1 MSTWAVFAQV
11 EKHQMLNKDQ
21 NQDVGNSATAI
32 QAGGSVTV
40 INVGVTPFEARA
52 IALDVA
58 KATFYELTGAAKET
72 AAIRVEEITDQVIK
86 KLEKDF
92 PAGLQKAKDPDFQYA
107 LFTVQK
113 EYARNGD
120 KDLGDL
126 LVDLLVDRSKQD
138 QRDILQIVLNESL
151 STAPKL
157 TDTHLAALA
166 VIFLFKYTQNHNV
179 GNHQK
184 FGEFLDQHLLP
195 FAAKLSKNQAGY
207 QHLEF
212 SGCGSI
218 SLSGNSLEGLLGT
231 VYQGQ
236 FLKGFDQS
244 EIVNRAISV
253 GLDSRFF
260 IPCLNDMSKLQV
272 NANSKENLEK
282 YLDAQGG
289 SPEDRAKILELFDL
303 GKMSE
308 PEIREKLIAIRPY
321 MAGVFETWNNSAMK
335 TFTLTSVGMAIG
347 HANIKR
353 LIGEFASLAIWIN

>member
-1 MSTWAVFAQV
+1 
-11 EKHQMLNKDQ
+11 MLNKDQ
-21 NQDVGNSATAI
+21 SQDVGNSATAI

-40 INVGVTPFEARA
+40 ISVGVTSSEARA

-58 KATFYELTGAAKET
+58 RATFYELTGAAKDT
-72 AAIRVEEITDQVIK
+72 ASIRVEEITDQVIK

-166 VIFLFKYTQNHNV
+166 VIFLFKYTQHL
-179 GNHQK
+179 GIGTHQA
-184 FGEFLDQHLLP
+184 FGEYLDKHLLP
-195 FAAKLSKNQAGY
+195 FVSKLSKNRAGY

-212 SGCGSI
+212 SGCGSVG
-218 SLSGNSLEGLLGT
+218 LAGNGLESILGT
-231 VYQGQ
+231 TYQGQ

-244 EIVNRAISV
+244 EIVSRAISV
-253 GLDSRFF
+253 GPDSRFF
-260 IPCLNDMSKLQV
+260 IPCLNDLSKLQV
-272 NANSKENLEK
+272 RANSKENLEK
-282 YLDAQGG
+282 HLDAEGVP
-289 SPEDRAKILELFDL
+289 SEDRTKIVELFDL

-308 PEIREKLIAIRPY
+308 SEIKEKVIAIRPY
-321 MAGVFETWNNSAMK
+321 MAEVFEIWTNSPMQ

-353 LIGEFASLAIWIN
+353 LIGEFASLSIWIN

>member
-1 MSTWAVFAQV
+1 MSPQAVFGLT
-11 EKHQMLNKDQ
+11 ERLQMLNKDQ
-21 NQDVGNSATAI
+21 IQDLESGATAI
-32 QAGGSVTV
+32 QAGGSVTIV
-40 INVGVTPFEARA
+40 NVGATAAEARQ

-72 AAIRVEEITDQVIK
+72 ASARVEEITDQVIK
-86 KLEKDF
+86 KLERDF

-107 LFTVQK
+107 LYTVQK
-113 EYARNGD
+113 EFARNGD

-151 STAPKL
+151 ATAPKL

-166 VIFLFKYTQNHNV
+166 AIFLFRYTQNF
-179 GNHQK
+179 GISNHQT
-184 FGEFLDQHLLP
+184 FGDYLDKHLSP
-195 FAAKLSKNQAGY
+195 FVSKLSKGPAGY
-207 QHLEF
+207 QHLQF

-218 SLSGNSLEGLLGT
+218 GLAANSLESIIGS

-236 FLKGFDQS
+236 FLRGFDRS
-244 EIVNRAISV
+244 EIEDRAISV
-253 GLDSRFF
+253 GVDSRFF
-260 IPCLNDMSKLQV
+260 IPCLNDATKWQV
-272 NANSKENLEK
+272 NANSKDNLEK
-282 YLDAQGG
+282 YLDTQGVC
-289 SPEDRAKILELFDL
+289 PEDRAKIIGLFDL

-308 PEIREKLIAIRPY
+308 QEIKDELIAIRAY
-321 MAGVFETWNNSAMK
+321 MADVFDVWANSPMQ

-353 LIGEFASLAIWIN
+353 LIGEFASLSIWIN

>member
-1 MSTWAVFAQV
+1 
-11 EKHQMLNKDQ
+11 MLNKDQ
-21 NQDVGNSATAI
+21 SQDVGNSATAI

-40 INVGVTPFEARA
+40 INVGVTSSEARA

-58 KATFYELTGAAKET
+58 RATFYELTGAAKDT
-72 AAIRVEEITDQVIK
+72 ASIRVEEITDQVIK

-157 TDTHLAALA
+157 TEIHLAALA
-166 VIFLFKYTQNHNV
+166 VIFLFKYTQHHGVSND
-179 GNHQK
+179 QT
-184 FGEFLDQHLLP
+184 FGEYLDKHLLP
-195 FAAKLSKNQAGY
+195 FVSKLSKNRAGY

-212 SGCGSI
+212 SGCGSVGFV
-218 SLSGNSLEGLLGT
+218 GNSLEGILGT
-231 VYQGQ
+231 TYQGQ

-244 EIVNRAISV
+244 EIASRAISV
-253 GLDSRFF
+253 GPDSRFF
-260 IPCLNDMSKLQV
+260 IPCLNDLSKLQV
-272 NANSKENLEK
+272 RANSKENLEK
-282 YLDAQGG
+282 YLDADGVP
-289 SPEDRAKILELFDL
+289 SEDRAKIVELFEL

-308 PEIREKLIAIRPY
+308 SEIKEKVIAIRPY
-321 MAGVFETWNNSAMK
+321 MTEVFEIWTNSPMQ

-353 LIGEFASLAIWIN
+353 LIGEFASLSIWIN

>member
-1 MSTWAVFAQV
+1 
-11 EKHQMLNKDQ
+11 MLNKDQ

-32 QAGGSVTV
+32 QAGGSITV
-40 INVGVTPFEARA
+40 INVGVTSAEARA

-58 KATFYELTGAAKET
+58 RATFYELTGAAKET
-72 AAIRVEEITDQVIK
+72 ASIRVEEITDQVIK

-92 PAGLQKAKDPDFQYA
+92 PEGLQKAKDPGFQYA

-166 VIFLFKYTQNHNV
+166 VIFLFKYTQNYSV
-179 GNHQK
+179 GNHQT
-184 FGEFLDQHLLP
+184 FGEYLDKHLLP
-195 FAAKLSKNQAGY
+195 FVSKLSKNQAGY

-218 SLSGNSLEGLLGT
+218 GLGGNSLGGIFGT
-231 VYQGQ
+231 LYQGQ
-236 FLKGFDQS
+236 FLRGFDQS
-244 EIVNRAISV
+244 EIENRAISV

-260 IPCLNDMSKLQV
+260 IPCLNDASKLQV
-272 NANSKENLEK
+272 KANSKEILEK
-282 YLDAQGG
+282 HLEAQGV
-289 SPEDRAKILELFDL
+289 SPEDRAKILQLFDL

-308 PEIREKLIAIRPY
+308 PEIKEKLIAIRPY
-321 MAGVFETWNNSAMK
+321 MAEVFEIWSNSPMQ

-353 LIGEFASLAIWIN
+353 LIGEFASLSIWIN

>member
-1 MSTWAVFAQV
+1 MSAWAVFAQA
-11 EKHQMLNKDQ
+11 KRHQMLNKDQ

-40 INVGVTPFEARA
+40 IHVGVTASEAMVIASNVARA
-52 IALDVA
+52 I
-58 KATFYELTGAAKET
+58 FYELTGEAKET
-72 AAIRVEEITDQVIK
+72 ATIRVEEITDQVIK

-166 VIFLFKYTQNHNV
+166 VIFLFKYTQYLPL
-179 GNHQK
+179 GNHQM
-184 FGEFLDQHLLP
+184 FGEYLDKHLLP
-195 FAAKLSKNQAGY
+195 FVSKLTKNQAGY

-218 SLSGNSLEGLLGT
+218 GLGGHSLEGILGT
-231 VYQGQ
+231 TYQGQ
-236 FLKGFDQS
+236 FLKGFDQT
-244 EIVNRAISV
+244 EIANRAISV

-282 YLDAQGG
+282 HLDAQGV

-308 PEIREKLIAIRPY
+308 PEIKEKLITIRPY
-321 MAGVFETWNNSAMK
+321 MADVFETWTNSPMQ

>member
-1 MSTWAVFAQV
+1 MLVWAVFTQAERQ
-11 EKHQMLNKDQ
+11 KMLNKDQ
-21 NQDVGNSATAI
+21 TQDVGNSATAI
-32 QAGGSVTV
+32 QAGGSVNV
-40 INVGVTPFEARA
+40 INIGVSSSEARA

-58 KATFYELTGAAKET
+58 KATFYELTGVAKET
-72 AAIRVEEITDQVIK
+72 ASIRVEEITDQVIK
-86 KLEKDF
+86 KIEKDF

-120 KDLGDL
+120 KELGDL
-126 LVDLLVDRSKQD
+126 LVDLLVDRSKHD

-166 VIFLFKYTQNHNV
+166 VIFLFKYTQNLKV
-179 GNHQK
+179 GNHQM
-184 FGEFLDQHLLP
+184 FGEFFDKHLLP
-195 FAAKLSKNQAGY
+195 FVSKLSKNKAGY

-218 SLSGNSLEGLLGT
+218 GFGGNSLEGILST

-244 EIVNRAISV
+244 EITNRAISV

-260 IPCLNDMSKLQV
+260 IPCLNEPSKFQV

-282 YLDAQGG
+282 YLDAQGV
-289 SPEDRAKILELFDL
+289 SPEDRAKILELFDI
-303 GKMSE
+303 GKMSDSE
-308 PEIREKLIAIRPY
+308 VKEKIIAIRPY
-321 MAGVFETWNNSAMK
+321 MAEVFETWTNSAMQK
-335 TFTLTSVGMAIG
+335 FTLTSVGIAIG

-353 LIGEFASLAIWIN
+353 LVGEFANLAIWIN

>member
-1 MSTWAVFAQV
+1 
-11 EKHQMLNKDQ
+11 MLNKDQ
-21 NQDVGNSATAI
+21 NQDVGDSATAI

-40 INVGVTPFEARA
+40 INVGVTSAEARA

-58 KATFYELTGAAKET
+58 RATFNELSGEAKKT
-72 AAIRVEEITDQVIK
+72 ASVRVEEITDQVIK

-92 PAGLQKAKDPDFQYA
+92 PEGLQKAKDPDFQYA

-126 LVDLLVDRSKQD
+126 LVDLLVDRSKHD

-151 STAPKL
+151 ATAPKL

-166 VIFLFKYTQNHNV
+166 VIFLFKYTQNYGI
-179 GNHQK
+179 GNHQT
-184 FGEFLDQHLLP
+184 FGEYLDKHLLP
-195 FAAKLSKNQAGY
+195 FVSKLSKNQAGY

-218 SLSGNSLEGLLGT
+218 GFTGNSLESILGT
-231 VYQGQ
+231 LYQGQ

-244 EIVNRAISV
+244 EIENRAISF
-253 GLDSRFF
+253 GMDSRFF
-260 IPCLNDMSKLQV
+260 IPCLNDASQLQV
-272 NANSKENLEK
+272 RANSKEILEK
-282 YLDAQGG
+282 HLDDQGV
-289 SPEDRAKILELFDL
+289 SPEDRAKILQLFDL

-308 PEIREKLIAIRPY
+308 AEIKDKLIAIRPY
-321 MAGVFETWNNSAMK
+321 MAEVFEIWTNSPMRA
-335 TFTLTSVGMAIG
+335 FTLTSVGMAIG

-353 LIGEFASLAIWIN
+353 LIGEFANLSIWIN

>member
-1 MSTWAVFAQV
+1 M
-11 EKHQMLNKDQ
+11 
-21 NQDVGNSATAI
+21 
-32 QAGGSVTV
+32 
-40 INVGVTPFEARA
+40 
-52 IALDVA
+52 DVA

-72 AAIRVEEITDQVIK
+72 ASVRVEEITDQVIK
-86 KLEKDF
+86 KLEKHY
-92 PAGLQKAKDPDFQYA
+92 PEGLQKAKDPDFQYA
-107 LFTVQK
+107 LYTVQK

-151 STAPKL
+151 ATAPKL

-166 VIFLFKYTQNHNV
+166 VIFLFKYTQNFGI
-179 GNHQK
+179 GNHQM
-184 FGEFLDQHLLP
+184 FGDHLDKHLLP
-195 FAAKLSKNQAGY
+195 FVSKLSKNHAGY
-207 QHLEF
+207 QHLQF

-218 SLSGNSLEGLLGT
+218 GLGGNNLEGILGT

-244 EIVNRAISV
+244 EIANRAISV
-253 GLDSRFF
+253 GVDARFF
-260 IPCLNDMSKLQV
+260 IPCLNDATKLQV

-282 YLDAQGG
+282 LLDAQGV
-289 SPEDRAKILELFDL
+289 SSEDRAKILGLFDL

-308 PEIREKLIAIRPY
+308 PEIKEKLIAIRPY
-321 MAGVFETWNNSAMK
+321 MAEVFEIWTNSPMR

>member
-1 MSTWAVFAQV
+1 MLTLAVLAQTLR
-11 EKHQMLNKDQ
+11 QTMLNKDQ
-21 NQDVGNSATAI
+21 NQDVGNHATAI

-40 INVGVTPFEARA
+40 IHVGVTSSEARA
-52 IALDVA
+52 IALDVS
-58 KATFYELTGAAKET
+58 KATFYELSGEAKEKAT
-72 AAIRVEEITDQVIK
+72 IRVEEITDQVIK
-86 KLEKDF
+86 KLEREF
-92 PAGLQKAKDPDFQYA
+92 PAGLQKANDPDFQYA

-166 VIFLFKYTQNHNV
+166 VIFLFKYTQDHI
-179 GNHQK
+179 GTHQM
-184 FGEFLDQHLLP
+184 FGEHLDSHILP
-195 FAAKLSKNQAGY
+195 FVSMLPKNYASY

-212 SGCGSI
+212 SSCGSI
-218 SLSGNSLEGLLGT
+218 GIGGMSLESILGT
-231 VYQGQ
+231 TYQGQ
-236 FLKGFDQS
+236 FLKGFDPS
-244 EIVNRAISV
+244 EIASRAISV

-260 IPCLNDMSKLQV
+260 IPCLNDSTKLQV

-282 YLDAQGG
+282 YLDMQVLP
-289 SPEDRAKILELFDL
+289 PEDRAKILVLFDL

-308 PEIREKLIAIRPY
+308 LEVREKLIAIRPY
-321 MAGVFETWNNSAMK
+321 MSEVFETWTNSPMQK
-335 TFTLTSVGMAIG
+335 FTLTSVGMAIG

-353 LIGEFASLAIWIN
+353 LVGEFASLALWIN

>member
-1 MSTWAVFAQV
+1 
-11 EKHQMLNKDQ
+11 MLSKDQ
-21 NQDVGNSATAI
+21 SQDVGHSATAI

-40 INVGVTPFEARA
+40 VNVGVTSSEARA

-58 KATFYELTGAAKET
+58 RATFYELTGAAKDT
-72 AAIRVEEITDQVIK
+72 ASTRVEEITDQVIK

-126 LVDLLVDRSKQD
+126 LVDLLIDRSKQD

-166 VIFLFKYTQNHNV
+166 VIFLFKYTQHHGV
-179 GNHQK
+179 GNHQM
-184 FGEFLDQHLLP
+184 FGEYLDKHLLP
-195 FAAKLSKNQAGY
+195 FASKLSKNRAGY

-212 SGCGSI
+212 SGCGSVG
-218 SLSGNSLEGLLGT
+218 LAGNSLEGILGIT
-231 VYQGQ
+231 YQGQ
-236 FLKGFDQS
+236 FLNGFDQS
-244 EIVNRAISV
+244 EIASRAISV
-253 GLDSRFF
+253 GQDSRFF
-260 IPCLNDMSKLQV
+260 MPCLNAPSKLQV
-272 NANSKENLEK
+272 RANSKEILEK
-282 YLDAQGG
+282 HLDAEGV
-289 SPEDRAKILELFDL
+289 SPEDRAKIVELFDL

-308 PEIREKLIAIRPY
+308 SEIKEKVIAIRPY
-321 MAGVFETWNNSAMK
+321 MAEVFEIWTNSPMQ
-335 TFTLTSVGMAIG
+335 TFTLTSVGIAIG

-353 LIGEFASLAIWIN
+353 LIGEFASLSMWIN

>member
-1 MSTWAVFAQV
+1 MSAWAVFAQA
-11 EKHQMLNKDQ
+11 ERQLMLNKDQ

-32 QAGGSVTV
+32 QAGGSITV
-40 INVGVTPFEARA
+40 INVGVTSAEARA

-58 KATFYELTGAAKET
+58 RATFYELTGAAKET
-72 AAIRVEEITDQVIK
+72 ASIRVEEITDQVIK

-92 PAGLQKAKDPDFQYA
+92 PEGLQKAKDPDFQYA

-166 VIFLFKYTQNHNV
+166 VIFLFKYTQNYSV
-179 GNHQK
+179 GNHQT
-184 FGEFLDQHLLP
+184 FGEYLDKHLLP
-195 FAAKLSKNQAGY
+195 FVSKLSKNQAGY

-218 SLSGNSLEGLLGT
+218 GLGGNSLGGIFGT
-231 VYQGQ
+231 LYQGQ
-236 FLKGFDQS
+236 FLRGFDQS
-244 EIVNRAISV
+244 EIENRAISV

-260 IPCLNDMSKLQV
+260 IPCLNDASKLQV
-272 NANSKENLEK
+272 KANSKEILEK
-282 YLDAQGG
+282 HLEAQGV
-289 SPEDRAKILELFDL
+289 SPEDRAKILQLFDL

-308 PEIREKLIAIRPY
+308 PEIKEKLIAIRPY
-321 MAGVFETWNNSAMK
+321 MAEVFEIWSNSPMQ

-353 LIGEFASLAIWIN
+353 LIGEFASLSIWIN

>member
-1 MSTWAVFAQV
+1 
-11 EKHQMLNKDQ
+11 MLNKDQ

-32 QAGGSVTV
+32 QAGGHVTV
-40 INVGVTPFEARA
+40 INVGVTSAEARA

-58 KATFYELTGAAKET
+58 RATFYELTGAAKET
-72 AAIRVEEITDQVIK
+72 ASSRVEEITDQVIK

-92 PAGLQKAKDPDFQYA
+92 PEGLQKAKDPDFQYA

-113 EYARNGD
+113 EYARSGD

-166 VIFLFKYTQNHNV
+166 VIFLFKYTQNSGV
-179 GNHQK
+179 GNHQT
-184 FGEFLDQHLLP
+184 FGAHLDKHLLP
-195 FAAKLSKNQAGY
+195 FVSLLTKNQAGY
-207 QHLEF
+207 QHLQF
-212 SGCGSI
+212 SGCGSTG
-218 SLSGNSLEGLLGT
+218 LAGNSLEGNLGT
-231 VYQGQ
+231 TYQGQ

-244 EIVNRAISV
+244 EIASRAISV

-260 IPCLNDMSKLQV
+260 IPCLNDPTKLQV
-272 NANSKENLEK
+272 KANSKEKLEK
-282 YLDAQGG
+282 YLDTQGL
-289 SPEDRAKILELFDL
+289 SSEDKAKVLQLFEL

-308 PEIREKLIAIRPY
+308 PEIKETLIAIRPY
-321 MAGVFETWNNSAMK
+321 MAEVIEIWSNSPMQ

-353 LIGEFASLAIWIN
+353 LIGEFASLSIWIN

>member
-1 MSTWAVFAQV
+1 
-11 EKHQMLNKDQ
+11 MLNKDQ

-32 QAGGSVTV
+32 QVGGSVTV
-40 INVGVTPFEARA
+40 ISVGVTPAEARA
-52 IALDVA
+52 IAQDVA
-58 KATFYELTGAAKET
+58 KATFYELTGTAKET
-72 AAIRVEEITDQVIK
+72 AILRVEDITNRVIE

-113 EYARNGD
+113 EFARNGD
-120 KDLGDL
+120 KELGDL
-126 LVDLLVDRSKQD
+126 LVDLLVDRSKHD

-157 TDTHLAALA
+157 TDSHLAALA
-166 VIFLFKYTQNHNV
+166 VIFLLKYTQNFGI
-179 GNHQK
+179 GNHQML
-184 FGEFLDQHLLP
+184 GQYLDKHLLP
-195 FAAKLSKNQAGY
+195 FVSKLSKNQAGY

-212 SGCGSI
+212 TGCGSI
-218 SLSGNSLEGLLGT
+218 GFAGNSLEGILGKT
-231 VYQGQ
+231 YQGQ
-236 FLKGFDQS
+236 FLKGFAKS
-244 EIVNRAISV
+244 EITNRAITV

-260 IPCLNDMSKLQV
+260 IPCLNDQSKLQV
-272 NANSKENLEK
+272 NANNKETLEK
-282 YLDAQGG
+282 FLDAQGV
-289 SPEDRAKILELFDL
+289 SPEDRTKILELFDL

-308 PEIREKLIAIRPY
+308 SEIKDKLIAIRPY
-321 MAGVFETWNNSAMK
+321 MTDVFETWTNSAMQ

>member
-1 MSTWAVFAQV
+1 
-11 EKHQMLNKDQ
+11 MLNKDQ

-40 INVGVTPFEARA
+40 INFGVTPAEARA

-58 KATFYELTGAAKET
+58 RATFYELTGAAKET
-72 AAIRVEEITDQVIK
+72 ASIRVEEITDQVIK

-92 PAGLQKAKDPDFQYA
+92 PEGLQKAKDPDFQYA

-166 VIFLFKYTQNHNV
+166 VIFLFKYTQHFGV
-179 GNHQK
+179 GNHET
-184 FGEFLDQHLLP
+184 FGEYLDKHLLP
-195 FAAKLSKNQAGY
+195 FVSKLTKNQAGY

-218 SLSGNSLEGLLGT
+218 GLAGSSLEGILGT
-231 VYQGQ
+231 TYQGQ

-244 EIVNRAISV
+244 EIEGRTISV
-253 GLDSRFF
+253 GLDDRFF
-260 IPCLNDMSKLQV
+260 IPCLNDPTKLQV
-272 NANSKENLEK
+272 KANSKEILEK
-282 YLDAQGG
+282 HLDEQ
-289 SPEDRAKILELFDL
+289 SIFSEDRAKILQLFDL

-308 PEIREKLIAIRPY
+308 PEIKEKLIAIRPY
-321 MAGVFETWNNSAMK
+321 MADVLETWSNSPMQ

-353 LIGEFASLAIWIN
+353 LIGEFASLSIWIN

>member
-1 MSTWAVFAQV
+1 
-11 EKHQMLNKDQ
+11 MLNKDQ
-21 NQDVGNSATAI
+21 IQDIGDSATAI
-32 QAGGSVTV
+32 QAGGSVTI
-40 INVGVTPFEARA
+40 INVGVTSAEARA

-58 KATFYELTGAAKET
+58 RATFYELTGAAKET
-72 AAIRVEEITDQVIK
+72 ASIRVEEITDQVIK

-92 PAGLQKAKDPDFQYA
+92 PEGIQKAKDPDFQYA

-113 EYARNGD
+113 EFARNGD
-120 KDLGDL
+120 RDLGDL

-166 VIFLFKYTQNHNV
+166 VIFLFKYTQHYGI
-179 GNHQK
+179 GNHQM
-184 FGEFLDQHLLP
+184 FGEYLDKHLLP
-195 FAAKLSKNQAGY
+195 FVPKLSKNRSGY

-218 SLSGNSLEGLLGT
+218 GLGGNRLEGILGT
-231 VYQGQ
+231 LYQGQ
-236 FLKGFDQS
+236 FLKGFDHS
-244 EIVNRAISV
+244 EIENLAISV

-260 IPCLNDMSKLQV
+260 ISCLNDTSKLQV
-272 NANSKENLEK
+272 RANSKEILEK
-282 YLDAQGG
+282 NLDDQGV
-289 SPEDRAKILELFDL
+289 SSEDRAKILQLFDL

-308 PEIREKLIAIRPY
+308 AEIKEKLIAIRPY
-321 MAGVFETWNNSAMK
+321 MADVFDIWTNSPMQ

>member
-1 MSTWAVFAQV
+1 
-11 EKHQMLNKDQ
+11 
-21 NQDVGNSATAI
+21 
-32 QAGGSVTV
+32 VTSS
-40 INVGVTPFEARA
+40 EARA

-58 KATFYELTGAAKET
+58 KATFYELTGAAKDT
-72 AAIRVEEITDQVIK
+72 ASLRVEEITNQVIE

-126 LVDLLVDRSKQD
+126 LVDLLVDRSKHD

-166 VIFLFKYTQNHNV
+166 VIFLFKYTQHLGI
-179 GNHQK
+179 GNHQVL
-184 FGEFLDQHLLP
+184 GEYLDKHLLP
-195 FAAKLSKNQAGY
+195 FVPKLSKNRAGY

-218 SLSGNSLEGLLGT
+218 GLGGNTLEGIFGT

-244 EIVNRAISV
+244 EVTNRAISG

-260 IPCLNDMSKLQV
+260 IPCLNDQSKLQV

-282 YLDAQGG
+282 WLDTQGV
-289 SPEDRAKILELFDL
+289 SSEDRAKILELFDL

-308 PEIREKLIAIRPY
+308 SEIKDKLIAIRPY
-321 MAGVFETWNNSAMK
+321 MAEVFEAWTNSAMQ

>member
-1 MSTWAVFAQV
+1 
-11 EKHQMLNKDQ
+11 MLDKEQ
-21 NQDVGNSATAI
+21 SQDVGSGATAI
-32 QAGGSVTV
+32 QAGGNVSFV
-40 INVGVTPFEARA
+40 NVGVTASEARQ

-58 KATFYELTGAAKET
+58 KATFYELTGAAKDI
-72 AAIRVEEITDQVIK
+72 ANVRVEEITDQVIK

-107 LFTVQK
+107 LYTVQK

-151 STAPKL
+151 ATAPKL
-157 TDTHLAALA
+157 TDANLAALA
-166 VIFLFKYTQNHNV
+166 VIFLFKYTQNYLV
-179 GNHQK
+179 GNHQML
-184 FGEFLDQHLLP
+184 GEYLDKHLLP
-195 FAAKLSKNQAGY
+195 FVSKLSKNHAGY

-218 SLSGNSLEGLLGT
+218 GLAGNTLEGLLGM
-231 VYQGQ
+231 VYQGH
-236 FLKGFDQS
+236 FLKGFEQS
-244 EIVNRAISV
+244 EITNRAISI
-253 GLDSRFF
+253 GIDPRFF
-260 IPCLNDMSKLQV
+260 MPCLNDATKWQV
-272 NANSKENLEK
+272 RANNKENLEK
-282 YLDAQGG
+282 SLDAQGVF
-289 SPEDRAKILELFDL
+289 SDDRAKILDLFDL

-308 PEIREKLIAIRPY
+308 PEIKEKLIAIRPY
-321 MAGVFETWNNSAMK
+321 MAEVFDIWTNSPMQ

>member
-1 MSTWAVFAQV
+1 
-11 EKHQMLNKDQ
+11 MLNKDQ
-21 NQDVGNSATAI
+21 NQEVGEGATAI

-40 INVGVTPFEARA
+40 TKVGLTYSEVREV
-52 IALDVA
+52 ALDVFRA
-58 KATFYELTGAAKET
+58 NFYELAGAAKEI
-72 AAIRVEEITDQVIK
+72 ARARAEEITEEFLQ
-86 KLEKDF
+86 KLEKDN
-92 PAGLQKAKDPDFQYA
+92 PTGLGKSEDPDFQYA

-126 LVDLLVDRSKQD
+126 LVDLLVDRSKHD

-157 TDTHLAALA
+157 TDTNLAALA
-166 VIFLFKYTQNHNV
+166 VIFFFKYTQNQGIGSH
-179 GNHQK
+179 K
-184 FGEFLDQHLLP
+184 MLGESLDKHLLP
-195 FAAKLSKNQAGY
+195 FAPKLTKNQSCY

-218 SLSGNSLEGLLGT
+218 GIGGSSLEGILGT
-231 VYQGQ
+231 VYQGH
-236 FLKGFDQS
+236 FLKGFDQT
-244 EIVNRAISV
+244 EIATREITV

-260 IPCLNDMSKLQV
+260 IPCLNDPSKWQV
-272 NANSKENLEK
+272 KANSKETLEK
-282 YLDAQGG
+282 HLDTQGL
-289 SPEDRAKILELFDL
+289 SQEDRNKIVELFDL

-308 PEIREKLIAIRPY
+308 PEIKEKLIAIRPY
-321 MAGVFETWNNSAMK
+321 MADVIETWTNSAMR

-353 LIGEFASLAIWIN
+353 LIGEFASLSIWIN